1 MKNLNIPS
9 KTLAVSLIV
18 VICLAGVVFFYQQNR
33 ILQKK
38 INDQEAELEIQRARE
53 TWDIE
58 DQSFNDRIT
67 LDINGDGL
75 PERVVNPTMNARRGE
90 EPAFNYLVALNYKNE
105 EIGRTP
111 EWFDLPFYSK
121 YMGSYKLKEF
131 ADKDHLAMV
140 VRAGVYQTETMFLE
154 LVGSELL
161 PVCKVEKQ
169 EEINDCLFYNTRDFL
184 VVDDLNHDSFMEVIE
199 VVDEYPAAETIKLDN
214 ETQKTIREVFGEKAD
229 EAMMVARH
237 EYQGWGR
244 PVIWGIYSFNG
255 KYFEPLLG
263 EDYDWY
269 FDLMFEVNSNLMK
282 RSEMTKEA
290 IEQTQSTRDFCQDL
304 SFEKL

>member
-1 MKNLNIPS
+1 
-9 KTLAVSLIV
+9 
-18 VICLAGVVFFYQQNR
+18 
-33 ILQKK
+33 
-38 INDQEAELEIQRARE
+38 
-53 TWDIE
+53 
-58 DQSFNDRIT
+58 
-67 LDINGDGL
+67 
-75 PERVVNPTMNARRGE
+75 
-90 EPAFNYLVALNYKNE
+90 
-105 EIGRTP
+105 
-111 EWFDLPFYSK
+111 
-121 YMGSYKLKEF
+121 
-131 ADKDHLAMV
+131 
-140 VRAGVYQTETMFLE
+140 
-154 LVGSELL
+154 
-161 PVCKVEKQ
+161 
-169 EEINDCLFYNTRDFL
+169 
-184 VVDDLNHDSFMEVIE
+184 MEVIE

-290 IEQTQSTRDFCQDL
+290 IEQTQSTRDFWQDL